1 MSVART
7 VLVTVATLARE
18 VDVVADADMPLSQL
32 MTPVA
37 GALGLRAADIAVT
50 VARAGDP
57 KESFTMRFTETL
69 SEAGVVDG
77 DRLSLHPF
85 SQQPFSQQPFGRQ
98 PGTALQVAWPGGE
111 V

>member
-18 VDVVADADMPLSQL
+18 VDVVADADTPLSEL
-32 MTPVA
+32 TTPVA
-37 GALGLRAADIAVT
+37 GALGLRAADIAVSVT
-50 VARAGDP
+50 RAGDP
-57 KESFTMRFTETL
+57 EQSFSMRITDTL
-69 SEAGVVDG
+69 GEAGVVDG

-85 SQQPFSQQPFGRQ
+85 SQQPGK
-98 PGTALQVAWPGGE
+98 ALQVAWLGGD